1 MEKNCCAAYL
11 RQVKRKLRCSRADK
25 RRLLDGLEA
34 ELTDIF
40 PRGCFPSMTQVLD
53 RFGLPEEVA
62 RELEAALTPEELE
75 RARKRR
81 RLLMGIAF
89 VVCAVVIILLIVYAV
104 RLITILNGRVI
115 VNTQIIYRN

>member
-34 ELTDIF
+34 ELTDVF

-53 RFGLPEEVA
+53 RFGPPEAAA
-62 RELEAALTPEELE
+62 RELEAGLPPEKLE
-75 RARKRR
+75 RAQKRR
-81 RLLMGIAF
+81 RLLLGIAF
-89 VVCAVVIILLIVYAV
+89 AVCAVAIILLIVYAV
-104 RLITILNGRVI
+104 RLITLLNGRII
-115 VNTQIIYRN
+115 VDTQIIYRN

>member
-53 RFGLPEEVA
+53 RFGPPEAAA
-62 RELEAALTPEELE
+62 RELEAGLPPEKLE
-75 RARKRR
+75 RAQKCR
-81 RLLMGIAF
+81 RLMIRIGFA
-89 VVCAVVIILLIVYAV
+89 VCAA
-104 RLITILNGRVI
+104 VI
-115 VNTQIIYRN
+115 VLMILYILWLVSVFNGTVIVDTEIIYRN